1 MSNNLEQHIKN
12 EFDGF
17 APKVPGYVWDNIAK
31 QNIENHVRTQFDGYE
46 PQVPAHI
53 WDNIAKENRR
63 RKPVGYWFA
72 NNKYRIATAVAAFLI
87 CSVGVLY
94 FKNNKNEFASNKK
107 VDENKVNNTVENVAT
122 AKAVEPNNAVKE
134 QDQVDK
140 AKTDWVTKPTKQE
153 YNTRNSKSVINKI
166 EASTVAANGLHN
178 RTSKNR
184 EPKSEFSQQVTNGVE
199 GINENPNTA
208 LKLYVL
214 HYETLPITASKPAN
228 KFRYFERLNIPCPE
242 DDAAPNKKYIEVY
255 AGADYSFFTT
265 ADFDAKYEAM
275 RKESIG
281 TTVGYSA
288 GLRFTKV
295 FGNGVAFKTGLNFS
309 QAKQKFSI
317 ANGYS
322 LQNIIT
328 VNNTGDTLENF
339 FVQTENKQSST
350 NTFTSID
357 IPIQLGYELGNGRLH
372 ANLSTGVMLNL
383 RSYHKGF
390 VVDKTGKAVNISS
403 AEEASAYSYKKTAGL
418 SLLGAVAVY
427 YKLNDNIH
435 IMAEPY
441 IRYGL
446 SPITNK
452 QLTISQKIHTTGIR
466 LGVRMDF

>member
-17 APKVPGYVWDNIAK
+17 APKVPGHVWDNIAK

-53 WDNIAKENRR
+53 WDNIARENRR
-63 RKPVGYWFA
+63 RKPVGNWFA
-72 NNKYRIATAVAAFLI
+72 NNRYRIAAAVAAMLV
-87 CSVGVLY
+87 CSLGVLY
-94 FKNNKNEFASNKK
+94 FNNNQNELTASGK
-107 VDENKVNNTVENVAT
+107 VEENNVNNNIENVPT
-122 AKAVEPNNAVKE
+122 TKVIEPDNAVIEQGTNDEIETALDKSPTNKE
-134 QDQVDK
+134 VN
-140 AKTDWVTKPTKQE
+140 TYNGKPFA
-153 YNTRNSKSVINKI
+153 NKI
-166 EASTVAANGLHN
+166 ESSPVATFGLQN
-178 RTSKNR
+178 RSSKKKKL
-184 EPKSEFSQQVTNGVE
+184 KSDHSQQVTE
-199 GINENPNTA
+199 AAKSINEFQNTA
-208 LKLYVL
+208 LGKTVL
-214 HYETLPITASKPAN
+214 DYAKLPIAASIPAN
-228 KFRYFERLNIPCPE
+228 KFRYFEKLHIPCPE

-265 ADFDAKYEAM
+265 ADFDDKYEAM
-275 RKESIG
+275 RRESIG

-295 FGNGVAFKTGLNFS
+295 FGNGVAFKTGVNFS

-328 VNNTGDTLENF
+328 VNNAGDTLENF

-357 IPIQLGYELGNGRLH
+357 IPVLLGYELGNGKLH

-383 RSYHKGF
+383 RSYHNGF
-390 VVDKTGKAVNISS
+390 VVDKAGKAVNISS
-403 AEEASAYSYKKTAGL
+403 AEEANAYSYKKTAGL

-427 YKLNDNIH
+427 YKLNDKVH
-435 IMAEPY
+435 LMAEPY

-452 QLTISQKIHTTGIR
+452 QLTISQKMHTTGLR

>member
-17 APKVPGYVWDNIAK
+17 APKVPGRVWDNIAK
-31 QNIENHVRTQFDGYE
+31 QNLENHVRNQFDGYE

-72 NNKYRIATAVAAFLI
+72 NNKYRIAAAVAALLI

-94 FKNNKNEFASNKK
+94 FKNNKNEFAANKK
-107 VDENKVNNTVENVAT
+107 VDENKTNSNVENVAST
-122 AKAVEPNNAVKE
+122 KVVEANNVVKE

-140 AKTDWVTKPTKQE
+140 VETDVTSKTLKQKDIAQ
-153 YNTRNSKSVINKI
+153 NSKSFTNKI
-166 EASTVAANGLHN
+166 EASTVAANSLHN
-178 RTSKNR
+178 RGGKNKKR
-184 EPKSEFSQQVTNGVE
+184 RSDYSQQVTNGVE
-199 GINENPNTA
+199 SINENQNAA
-208 LKLYVL
+208 LQFDVL
-214 HYETLPITASKPAN
+214 NYETLPIIANMPAN
-228 KFRYFERLNIPCPE
+228 RFRYFEKLNIPCPE

-265 ADFDAKYEAM
+265 ADFDAKYEAL
-275 RKESIG
+275 RRESIG

-295 FGNGVAFKTGLNFS
+295 FGNGVAFKTGVNFS

-350 NTFTSID
+350 NSFTSID

-390 VVDKTGKAVNISS
+390 VVDKTGKAINISS
-403 AEEASAYSYKKTAGL
+403 AEEANAYSYKKSAGL
-418 SLLGAVAVY
+418 SLLGAVAIY
-427 YKLNDNIH
+427 YKLNDKVH
-435 IMAEPY
+435 LMAEPY

-452 QLTISQKIHTTGIR
+452 QLTISQKMHTAGLR

>member
-17 APKVPGYVWDNIAK
+17 APKVPGRVWDNIAK

-53 WDNIAKENRR
+53 WDNIARENRR

-72 NNKYRIATAVAAFLI
+72 NNKYRIAAAVAAMLV
-87 CSVGVLY
+87 CSLGVLY
-94 FKNNKNEFASNKK
+94 FNSNKNELTASSK
-107 VDENKVNNTVENVAT
+107 VDENNVNNDIENVAT
-122 AKAVEPNNAVKE
+122 TKVIEPNNAVIEQGTNNEIETALDKSPTNKE
-134 QDQVDK
+134 VNTYNG
-140 AKTDWVTKPTKQE
+140 KTFT
-153 YNTRNSKSVINKI
+153 NKI
-166 EASTVAANGLHN
+166 EATPVATFGFQN
-178 RTSKNR
+178 RSSKKR
-184 EPKSEFSQQVTNGVE
+184 KHKSNYSQQVTE
-199 GINENPNTA
+199 AAESINEFQNTA
-208 LKLYVL
+208 LKKSVL
-214 HYETLPITASKPAN
+214 DYAKLPIAAGVPAN
-228 KFRYFERLNIPCPE
+228 RFRYFEKLNIPCPE

-275 RKESIG
+275 RRESIG

-339 FVQTENKQSST
+339 FVQTENKQNST

-403 AEEASAYSYKKTAGL
+403 AEEANAYSYKKTAGL

-435 IMAEPY
+435 LMAEPY

-452 QLTISQKIHTTGIR
+452 QLTISQKMHTTGLR